1 MKAGFIGLGNLGKAM
16 AKRLISEGIN
26 LTVWNRTNEKA
37 KDLDCSIANT
47 PAEVISEVDLVFLN
61 LTDSNAVINVL
72 TQGNGILEGNC
83 DGKVIVDTTT
93 NHFEK
98 VLNFYDM
105 TAQKG
110 AFYIEAPVLGSVIPA
125 LQGLLTVLVSG
136 ERQAFEKVKPLI
148 EKIGENIFYLEKPG
162 LATKMKLINNLV
174 LGSFMATLAE
184 AIALGEVSG
193 IDKSQVIDILL
204 SGAGNCMIL
213 NAKKQKLINEDF
225 SAHFSNSLIYKDLH
239 YLQDFA
245 YSIKK
250 PLFTGSVIKELY
262 GLAVANKLEN
272 EDFSSIY
279 KLFKYS
285 LYD

>member
-1 MKAGFIGLGNLGKAM
+1 MKVGFIGLGNLGKAM

-26 LTVWNRTNEKA
+26 LTVWNRTIEKA
-37 KDLDCSIANT
+37 QDLGCGIAKT
-47 PAEVISEVDLVFLN
+47 PAELISDVDVVFLN
-61 LTDSNAVINVL
+61 LTDSNAVISVF
-72 TQGNGILEGNC
+72 TQEKGILESNC
-83 DGKVIVDTTT
+83 NGKVIIDTTT

-98 VLNFYDM
+98 VLRFYDM
-105 TAQKG
+105 TVQKG

-148 EKIGENIFYLEKPG
+148 EKIGKNIFYLEKPG

-184 AIALGEVSG
+184 AIALGEASG
-193 IDKSQVIDILL
+193 INKSQVIDILL

-213 NAKKQKLINEDF
+213 NVKRQKLIDEDF
-225 SAHFSNSLIYKDLH
+225 STHFSNSLIYKDLH
-239 YLQDFA
+239 YLQDLS

-250 PLFTGSVIKELY
+250 PLFTGSIIKELY
-262 GLAVANKLEN
+262 GLAISNKLEG

-279 KLFKYS
+279 KIFKCS
-285 LYD
+285 